1 MAFPIH
7 PAFETTIADIGKI
20 TSTLNAAAFLPSLT
34 LLAAMNLI
42 IRPWFK
48 NKNPIDPAIPSCQ
61 NIPTK
66 LKSGGE
72 LKLARGSFSAGERFS
87 HRAFKPDE

>member
-1 MAFPIH
+1 
-7 PAFETTIADIGKI
+7 
-20 TSTLNAAAFLPSLT
+20 
-34 LLAAMNLI
+34 MNLI

-72 LKLARGSFSAGERFS
+72 LKLARGSFSAGVRFS